1 MSDANSSTQASSGP
15 SIPTPTYGPGGTLSF
30 ATVCTIRIRATPRE
44 CLDAVLDSSS
54 YPKWNRFCRAC
65 TIDAQPDN
73 DGGHEPTLLR
83 VGTHF
88 TFDVHMTLGADEPVL
103 PPPPT
108 ATTTTGQDQAAGG
121 GQPIALEVSV
131 LSPISEEEEQGR
143 KGWRVAWRQRPG
155 AVAPEWMLRSERV
168 HEFVE
173 VVVDSATGEV
183 QTEYR
188 CWETFYGPLA
198 PVVRL
203 TVGGKLEKAFEVW
216 SKGLKWWV
224 EEGGKGR

>member
-1 MSDANSSTQASSGP
+1 MSDADSSTRASTGP
-15 SIPTPTYGPGGTLSF
+15 PIPTPTYGPGGSLSF
-30 ATVCTIRIRATPRE
+30 ATTYTIRIHAAPRE
-44 CLDAVLDSSS
+44 CLDAVLDASS
-54 YPKWNRFCRAC
+54 YPQWNRFCRAC
-65 TIDAQPDN
+65 TIDAQPDEGN
-73 DGGHEPTLLR
+73 ESILR
-83 VGTHF
+83 VGTCF
-88 TFDVHMTLGADEPVL
+88 TFDVHMALGPDEPVL
-103 PPPPT
+103 PPAAKDQDP
-108 ATTTTGQDQAAGG
+108 GQS

-131 LSPISEEEEQGR
+131 LSPISEDEEGR

-155 AVAPEWMLRSERV
+155 AVVPAWLLRSERV

-173 VVVDSATGEV
+173 LVDSATGKV

-198 PVVRL
+198 PVVKL

-224 EEGGKGR
+224 EEGGKGERNKG